1 MEISDIRRRLR
12 QALDQAKKATAE
24 RRTRAD
30 QTAVAYAAFLRDIGT
45 PVFRM
50 FANVAKAE
58 SYPCTVFTPA
68 EGVRLVSERH
78 GEDFIELWLDTSL
91 DPPKIATRV
100 SRVRGRNVMAVEG
113 LLRPESP
120 INSLTDE
127 DVLAFLLEN
136 IGALVER

>member
-12 QALDQAKKATAE
+12 QALDQAKKATAD
-24 RRTRAD
+24 RRARAD
-30 QTAVAYAAFLRDIGT
+30 LAASAYGAFLRDIGM

-58 SYPCTVFTPA
+58 NYPCTVFTPA

-78 GEDFIELWLDTSL
+78 GEDFIELFLDSSL

-100 SRVRGRNVMAVEG
+100 SRVRGRNVMATEG

-127 DVLAFLLEN
+127 DVLAFLLEH
-136 IGALVER
+136 IGELVER

>member
-12 QALDQAKKATAE
+12 QALDQAKKATVE
-24 RRTRAD
+24 RRARAD
-30 QTAVAYAAFLRDIGT
+30 QAAAAYEAFLRDVGT

-58 SYPCTVFTPA
+58 NYPCTVFTPA
-68 EGVRLVSERH
+68 EAVRLVSERH

-100 SRVRGRNVMAVEG
+100 SRVRGRNVMAAEG
-113 LLRPESP
+113 QLRPESP

-136 IGALVER
+136 IGVLVER